1 MSKLSRLD
9 MKQNKKHK
17 KPIHERDRKRKRK
30 KISSFFRNGS
40 IASASASIDAHN
52 HLFCKI
58 LSSKLLYHGSQSVET
73 KSNIIY
79 HVYTMQSMSNSPS
92 TMVEEIMYNHHQ
104 TVASSNHMLPRLQRK

>member
-52 HLFCKI
+52 HLLRIFEIQSREYRI
-58 LSSKLLYHGSQSVET
+58 LQLMGHT
-73 KSNIIY
+73 KC
-79 HVYTMQSMSNSPS
+79 
-92 TMVEEIMYNHHQ
+92 
-104 TVASSNHMLPRLQRK
+104 R